1 MPDGESVAD
10 GCKKGAGFQRPWLHS
25 GQIRGG
31 VTRLPGG
38 STAVINC
45 WTWVKR
51 VFILPILRSQRCRL
65 FVIAFDLEYL
75 PVSLMDEDTAP
86 VITVPGAGS
95 FDPVWV
101 ACHYFLVT

>member
-1 MPDGESVAD
+1 
-10 GCKKGAGFQRPWLHS
+10 
-25 GQIRGG
+25 
-31 VTRLPGG
+31 LPGG

-101 ACHYFLVT
+101 ACHLFLSDLSAQNDHTNKTVDITVELQKRTDGL